1 MKHKIIRCPKGP
13 ARIYLFGAI
22 SYLFILI
29 GDIAI
34 NDIFQYPEQKPVLT
48 VIKTVLLIATN
59 FFMCRVLYS
68 KRYDN
73 MLITAVAL
81 TILPF
86 VVSLFINVT
95 PLVIDDI
102 VLYLLFFAFTY
113 ITVKMPDTQ
122 LREKCVKFRFIIPI
136 ALVIQFIIAT
146 VISIKELYDRMQ
158 QTTDTFPD
166 SNMNF
171 AIIVVPIIITV
182 FSSILP
188 VLGYVML
195 VNWLSDPYEKQT
207 NKPKKKDGR

>member
-1 MKHKIIRCPKGP
+1 MKQKAIRCPKGP

-22 SYLFILI
+22 AYLFILI
-29 GDIAI
+29 GDIVI
-34 NDIFQYPEQKPVLT
+34 KDIFQYPEQKPVLT
-48 VIKTVLLIATN
+48 VIRTILLIATN

-73 MLITAVAL
+73 LLIAAVA
-81 TILPF
+81 TTVLPF
-86 VVSLFINVT
+86 IVSLFKGVT
-95 PLVIDDI
+95 PLVISDI

-113 ITVKMPDTQ
+113 ITVKMLDTP
-122 LREKCVKFRFIIPI
+122 LREKCVKFRFIIPL

-146 VISIKELYDRMQ
+146 VISIRELYDRMM
-158 QTTDTFPD
+158 QTTGTAPD

-188 VLGYVML
+188 VLGYIML
-195 VNWLSDPYEKQT
+195 TNWLSDPYEKTKQ
-207 NKPKKKDGR
+207 KAKDGR

>member
-1 MKHKIIRCPKGP
+1 MKQKAIRCPKGP

-22 SYLFILI
+22 SYLFVLI

-34 NDIFQYPEQKPVLT
+34 KDIFQYPEQKPVLT
-48 VIKTVLLIATN
+48 VIKTALLIATN
-59 FFMCRVLYS
+59 FFMCRILYS

-73 MLITAVAL
+73 LLIAAVAS
-81 TILPF
+81 TALPF
-86 VVSLFINVT
+86 VVSLFISVT
-95 PLVIDDI
+95 PLVISDV

-113 ITVKMPDTQ
+113 ITVKTPDTPI
-122 LREKCVKFRFIIPI
+122 REKCVKLRFIIPL
-136 ALVIQFIIAT
+136 ALVIGLVIAT
-146 VISIKELYDRMQ
+146 IITITELYEKML
-158 QTTDTFPD
+158 QTSTTPD
-166 SNMNF
+166 SNMNV
-171 AIIVVPIIITV
+171 AVIVIPIIITV